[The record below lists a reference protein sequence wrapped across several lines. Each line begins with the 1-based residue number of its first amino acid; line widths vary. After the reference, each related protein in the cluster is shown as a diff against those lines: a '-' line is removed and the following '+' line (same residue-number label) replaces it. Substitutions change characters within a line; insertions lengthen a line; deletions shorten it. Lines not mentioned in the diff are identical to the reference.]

1 MNTAK
6 YGHESMN
13 TAKEVAVLDKKL
25 AVLEELRA
33 RSEALRLP
41 ELLALLPW
49 GFAERSVRRWLS
61 ELENEGRVVKTGRKR
76 GTRYR
81 ALADSS
87 SDSPEAGQSATART
101 LETPEP
107 IRFSPAAQAAAAY
120 VSQPLFQRAP
130 VAYDADWLAAYEPNR
145 TAYFPAGQA
154 ARLAEE
160 GRRAPVGDPAGTY
173 ARRIYDRLLIDLSHH
188 SSRLEGNTY
197 SLLDTERL
205 LLEGRPADG
214 KLDLET
220 VMILNHKEAIRHL
233 VEQSV
238 PRGVS
243 YDEILT
249 LHYLLSDALV
259 ASEHSGAVRDHG
271 VRVSGS
277 AYIPLEDRSR
287 LERQLRTVAEKAAA
301 IADPYEQS
309 LFLLVHVTYLQA
321 FADVNKRTARLC
333 ANLPLLRHNLV
344 PLSFNAVDKDDYAT
358 AVISI
363 YERKAPQPMA
373 ELYAAS
379 YLRTCAQY
387 DATVEASGFDAVRV
401 RYRQQRR
408 EAVAGIVAD
417 VAIGEA
423 LAERIRAVAAG
434 VAAEDRQAFVEDLHE
449 DLAALSPARIAGLGV
464 SVRQLRVWLAAQP
477 EATAAPHR
485 GKTQSTP

>member
-1 MNTAK
+1 MNTA
-6 YGHESMN
+6 
-13 TAKEVAVLDKKL
+13 KKL
-25 AVLEELRA
+25 AVLEVLRA
-33 RSEALRLP
+33 QSEALSLP
-41 ELLALLPW
+41 ELLALLPP

-61 ELENEGRVVKTGRKR
+61 ELEREGRVAKTGRKR
-76 GTRYR
+76 GTRYQ
-81 ALADSS
+81 AVADF
-87 SDSPEAGQSATART
+87 PESLGAEQGGATDDGTPAA
-101 LETPEP
+101 PEP
-107 IRFSPAAQAAAAY
+107 LRFSQAAQAATAY

-130 VAYDADWLAAYEPNR
+130 VAYDADWLAAYQPNR
-145 TAYFPAGQA
+145 TAYFPAGEA
-154 ARLAEE
+154 ARLAAE

-173 ARRIYDRLLIDLSHH
+173 ARRIYNRLLIDLSHH

-205 LLEGRPADG
+205 VLEGRPADG
-214 KLDLET
+214 KLDVET

-277 AYIPLEDRSR
+277 AYIPLEDRVR
-287 LERQLRTVAEKAAA
+287 LERQLRRVAEQAAA

-309 LFLLVHVTYLQA
+309 LFLLAHITYLQA

-333 ANLPLLRHNLV
+333 ANLPLLRQNLV

-363 YERKAPQPMA
+363 YELKEPRPMA

-379 YLRTCAQY
+379 YLRTCTQY

-408 EAVAGIVAD
+408 KAIAGIVAD
-417 VAIGEA
+417 VAFGEA
-423 LAERIRAVAAG
+423 LAERVRVAA
-434 VAAEDRQAFVEDLHE
+434 AEVPADDRQAFVEDLHE
-449 DLAALSPARIAGLGV
+449 DLAALSPARIAGLRI
-464 SVRQLRVWLAAQP
+464 SERQLRVWLTARLE
-477 EATAAPHR
+477 EAKTTR
-485 GKTQSTP
+485 G

>member
-1 MNTAK
+1 MNTA
-6 YGHESMN
+6 
-13 TAKEVAVLDKKL
+13 KKL
-25 AVLEELRA
+25 AVLKCLHA
-33 RSEALRLP
+33 QPEALSLP
-41 ELLALLPW
+41 GLMALLPP

-61 ELENEGRVVKTGRKR
+61 ELEGEGRVARTGRKR
-76 GTRYR
+76 GTRYQ
-81 ALADSS
+81 ALADS
-87 SDSPEAGQSATART
+87 PEPPAAGRGRATDRT
-101 LETPEP
+101 LAPPEP
-107 IRFSPAAQAAAAY
+107 MRFSEAAQAATAY
-120 VSQPLFQRAP
+120 VSQPLFRRTP
-130 VAYDADWLAAYEPNR
+130 VAYDEGWLAAYEPNR
-145 TAYFPAGQA
+145 TAYFPAGEA
-154 ARLAEE
+154 ARLAAE

-173 ARRIYDRLLIDLSHH
+173 ARRIYNRLLIDLSHH

-205 LLEGRPADG
+205 LLDGQPADG
-214 KLDLET
+214 KLDMET

-238 PRGVS
+238 PRGVN

-259 ASEHSGAVRDHG
+259 ASEHSGVVRDHG
-271 VRVSGS
+271 VRISGS
-277 AYIPLEDRSR
+277 AYIPLEDRVR

-344 PLSFNAVDKDDYAT
+344 PLAFNAVDKDDYAT

-363 YERKAPQPMA
+363 YERKAARPMA
-373 ELYAAS
+373 ELCAAS

-408 EAVAGIVAD
+408 QAVAGIVAD
-417 VAIGEA
+417 VALGDA
-423 LAERIRAVAAG
+423 LAERIRAAAAE
-434 VAAEDRQAFVEDLHE
+434 VAAEDRQAFVEDLRE
-449 DLAALSPARIAGLGV
+449 DLAALSPARIAGLGI
-464 SVRQLRVWLAAQP
+464 SQQQLRVWLAAQQ
-477 EATAAPHR
+477 ERRHLGG
-485 GKTQSTP
+485 GKK

>member
-1 MNTAK
+1 MNTA
-6 YGHESMN
+6 
-13 TAKEVAVLDKKL
+13 KKL
-25 AVLEELRA
+25 AVLEVLRA
-33 RSEALRLP
+33 RSEALSLP
-41 ELLALLPW
+41 KLLALLPPT
-49 GFAERSVRRWLS
+49 FAERSVRRWLS
-61 ELENEGRVVKTGRKR
+61 ELEHEGRVAKTGRKR
-76 GTRYR
+76 GTRYQ
-81 ALADSS
+81 AVTDF
-87 SDSPEAGQSATART
+87 PESLGAGQGGAADDR
-101 LETPEP
+101 
-107 IRFSPAAQAAAAY
+107 AQAAPEPLRFSQTAQAATAY
-120 VSQPLFQRAP
+120 VSKPLFQRAP

-145 TAYFPAGQA
+145 TAYFPAGEA
-154 ARLAEE
+154 AGLAAE

-173 ARRIYDRLLIDLSHH
+173 ARRIYNRLLIDLSHH

-205 LLEGRPADG
+205 VLEGRPAAG
-214 KLDLET
+214 KLDVET

-277 AYIPLEDRSR
+277 AYIPLEDRVR
-287 LERQLRTVAEKAAA
+287 LERQLRRVAEQAAA

-309 LFLLVHVTYLQA
+309 LFLLVHITYLQA

-333 ANLPLLRHNLV
+333 ANLPLLRQNLV

-363 YERKAPQPMA
+363 YELKEPRPMA

-408 EAVAGIVAD
+408 KAIAGIVAD
-417 VAIGEA
+417 VAFGEA
-423 LAERIRAVAAG
+423 LAERVRVAA
-434 VAAEDRQAFVEDLHE
+434 AEVPADDRQAFVEDLHE
-449 DLAALSPARIAGLGV
+449 DLAALSPARIAGLGI
-464 SVRQLRVWLAAQP
+464 SGRQLRVWLTARLE
-477 EATAAPHR
+477 EAKTTR
-485 GKTQSTP
+485 G

>member
-1 MNTAK
+1 MNKAK
-6 YGHESMN
+6 
-13 TAKEVAVLDKKL
+13 KLAVSDRKL

-33 RSEALRLP
+33 RSEALSLP
-41 ELLALLPW
+41 ELLALLPS

-61 ELENEGRVVKTGRKR
+61 ELENEGRVAKTGRKR

-81 ALADSS
+81 ALAESS
-87 SDSPEAGQSATART
+87 AESPAAGQGATAQ
-101 LETPEP
+101 TPATPQP
-107 IRFSPAAQAAAAY
+107 IRFGQTAQAAAAY

-145 TAYFPAGQA
+145 SAYFPASAAAELAAQGQ
-154 ARLAEE
+154 
-160 GRRAPVGDPAGTY
+160 RAPLGDPAGTY

-205 LLEGRPADG
+205 LIDGRPADG

-249 LHYLLSDALV
+249 LHFLLSDALV
-259 ASEHSGAVRDHG
+259 ASEHSGSIRDHS

-277 AYIPLEDRSR
+277 AYVPLEDAVR
-287 LERQLRTVAEKAAA
+287 LERQMRSVAEKAAA

-309 LFLLVHVTYLQA
+309 LFLLVHITYLQA

-333 ANLPLLRHNLV
+333 ANLPLLRQNLV
-344 PLSFNAVDKDDYAT
+344 PLSFNAVDRDDYAT
-358 AVISI
+358 AVLAI

-408 EAVAGIVAD
+408 QAVAGIVAD
-417 VAIGEA
+417 VAFGEA
-423 LAERIRAVAAG
+423 LAERVRAAAAE

-449 DLAALSPARIAGLGV
+449 DLAALSPARIAGLGITQ
-464 SVRQLRVWLAAQP
+464 RQLRVWLAARSP
-477 EATAAPHR
+477 ATTATANR
-485 GKTQSTP
+485 GRTKRSS

>member
-6 YGHESMN
+6 
-13 TAKEVAVLDKKL
+13 KL
-25 AVLEELRA
+25 AVFEVLRA
-33 RSEALRLP
+33 QSEALSLP
-41 ELLALLPW
+41 ELLALLPP

-61 ELENEGRVVKTGRKR
+61 ELEREGRVAKTGRKR
-76 GTRYR
+76 GTRYQ
-81 ALADSS
+81 AVADF
-87 SDSPEAGQSATART
+87 PESLGAEQGGAVDDGTPAA
-101 LETPEP
+101 PEP
-107 IRFSPAAQAAAAY
+107 LRFSQAAQAATAY

-130 VAYDADWLAAYEPNR
+130 VAYDADWLAAYQPNR
-145 TAYFPAGQA
+145 TAYFPAGEA
-154 ARLAEE
+154 ARLAAE

-173 ARRIYDRLLIDLSHH
+173 ARRIYNRLLIDLSHH

-205 LLEGRPADG
+205 VLEGRPADG
-214 KLDLET
+214 KLDVET

-277 AYIPLEDRSR
+277 AYIPLEDRVR
-287 LERQLRTVAEKAAA
+287 LERQLRRVAEQAAA

-309 LFLLVHVTYLQA
+309 LFLLVHITYLQA

-333 ANLPLLRHNLV
+333 ANLPLLRQNLV

-363 YERKAPQPMA
+363 YELKEPRPMA

-408 EAVAGIVAD
+408 KAIAGIVAD
-417 VAIGEA
+417 VAFGEA
-423 LAERIRAVAAG
+423 LAERVRVAA
-434 VAAEDRQAFVEDLHE
+434 AEVPADDRQAFVEDLHE
-449 DLAALSPARIAGLGV
+449 DLAALSPARIAGLGI
-464 SVRQLRVWLAAQP
+464 SGRQLRIWLRARLE
-477 EATAAPHR
+477 EAKTTR
-485 GKTQSTP
+485 G

>member
-1 MNTAK
+1 MNTA
-6 YGHESMN
+6 
-13 TAKEVAVLDKKL
+13 KKL
-25 AVLEELRA
+25 AVLEVLRA
-33 RSEALRLP
+33 QSEALSLP
-41 ELLALLPW
+41 ELLALLPP

-61 ELENEGRVVKTGRKR
+61 ELEREGRVAKTGRKR
-76 GTRYR
+76 GTRYQ
-81 ALADSS
+81 AVANF
-87 SDSPEAGQSATART
+87 PESLGAGQGGATDDRAPAA
-101 LETPEP
+101 PEP
-107 IRFSPAAQAAAAY
+107 LRFSQTAQAATAY

-130 VAYDADWLAAYEPNR
+130 VAYDADWLAAYQPNR
-145 TAYFPAGQA
+145 TAYFPAGEA
-154 ARLAEE
+154 ARLAAE
-160 GRRAPVGDPAGTY
+160 GRRAQVGDPAGTY
-173 ARRIYDRLLIDLSHH
+173 ARRIYNRLLIDLSHH

-205 LLEGRPADG
+205 VLEGRPADG
-214 KLDLET
+214 KLDVET

-277 AYIPLEDRSR
+277 AYIPLEDRVR
-287 LERQLRTVAEKAAA
+287 LERQLRRVAEQAAA

-309 LFLLVHVTYLQA
+309 LFLLVHITYLQA

-333 ANLPLLRHNLV
+333 ANLPLLRQNLV
-344 PLSFNAVDKDDYAT
+344 PLSFNAVDKEDYAT

-363 YERKAPQPMA
+363 YELKEPRPMA

-408 EAVAGIVAD
+408 QAIAGIVAD
-417 VAIGEA
+417 VAFGEA
-423 LAERIRAVAAG
+423 LAERVRVAA
-434 VAAEDRQAFVEDLHE
+434 AEVPADDRQAFVEDLHE
-449 DLAALSPARIAGLGV
+449 DLAALSPARIAGLGI
-464 SVRQLRVWLAAQP
+464 SGRQLRVWLRARLE
-477 EATAAPHR
+477 EAKTTR
-485 GKTQSTP
+485 G

>member
-1 MNTAK
+1 MNKAK
-6 YGHESMN
+6 KM
-13 TAKEVAVLDKKL
+13 
-25 AVLEELRA
+25 AVLERLRA
-33 RSEALRLP
+33 QSEALSLSG
-41 ELLALLPW
+41 LLALLPA

-61 ELENEGRVVKTGRKR
+61 ELEGDGLVARTGRRR

-81 ALADSS
+81 ALTAAPLASASADQG
-87 SDSPEAGQSATART
+87 DALG
-101 LETPEP
+101 TPELTWV
-107 IRFSPAAQAAAAY
+107 SGTAQAAAAY
-120 VSQPLFQRAP
+120 VSKPLFQRAP

-145 TAYFPAGQA
+145 TAYFPVDQRA
-154 ARLAEE
+154 ALAAQ
-160 GRRAPVGDPAGTY
+160 GRRASLGDAAGTY
-173 ARRIYDRLLIDLSHH
+173 AKRIYNRLLIDLSHH

-205 LLEGRPADG
+205 LLEGRTADG
-214 KLDLET
+214 KLDSET

-238 PRGVS
+238 RRDITD
-243 YDEILT
+243 DEIRT

-277 AYIPLEDRSR
+277 VYVPLEDRIR
-287 LERQLRTVAEKAAA
+287 LERHLRSVAEKAGA
-301 IADPYEQS
+301 IADPFEQS

-333 ANLPLLRHNLV
+333 ANLPLLRRNLV
-344 PLSFNAVDKDDYAT
+344 PLSFNAVDRDQYAT

-363 YERKAPQPMA
+363 YELKELRPMA

-401 RYRQQRR
+401 RYREQRR
-408 EAVAGIVAD
+408 RAVAEIVAQ
-417 VAIGEA
+417 VAVDEA
-423 LAERIRAVAAG
+423 LAERIRTA
-434 VAAEDRQAFVEDLHE
+434 AAEVPAQDRQAFEEDLRE

-464 SVRQLRVWLAAQP
+464 SGRQLDVWLAARS
-477 EATAAPHR
+477 R
-485 GKTQSTP
+485 GDQRSARSGRR

>member
-6 YGHESMN
+6 KM
-13 TAKEVAVLDKKL
+13 
-25 AVLEELRA
+25 AVLERLCA
-33 RSEALRLP
+33 QPEALSLP
-41 ELLALLPW
+41 QLLALLPG

-61 ELENEGRVVKTGRKR
+61 ELEDEGRIARTGRKR
-76 GTRYR
+76 ATRYR
-81 ALADSS
+81 GLAAESLAPGPGPGADRA
-87 SDSPEAGQSATART
+87 PG
-101 LETPEP
+101 TPV
-107 IRFSPAAQAAAAY
+107 RFSEAVQAATAY

-145 TAYFPAGQA
+145 TAYFPAGEA
-154 ARLAEE
+154 ARLAAE

-173 ARRIYDRLLIDLSHH
+173 ARRIYNRLLIDLSHH

-205 LLEGRPADG
+205 VLDGQPAEG
-214 KLDLET
+214 KLDVET

-243 YDEILT
+243 YDEILS

-259 ASEHSGAVRDHG
+259 ASEHSGAVRGHG
-271 VRVSGS
+271 VRISGS
-277 AYIPLEDRSR
+277 TYIPLEDRVR
-287 LERQLRTVAEKAAA
+287 LEGQLRALAEKAAV

-333 ANLPLLRHNLV
+333 ANLPLLRQNLV
-344 PLSFNAVDKDDYAT
+344 PLAFNAVDKDDYAT

-363 YERKAPQPMA
+363 YERKATGPMA

-379 YLRTCAQY
+379 YRRTCAEY
-387 DATVEASGFDAVRV
+387 DATVEAAGFDAVRV
-401 RYRQQRR
+401 RYRQPRR
-408 EAVAGIVAD
+408 EVVAAIVAD
-417 VAIGEA
+417 VASGEA
-423 LAERIRAVAAG
+423 LAERIRAAAARVAA
-434 VAAEDRQAFVEDLHE
+434 ADRQAFVEDLHE
-449 DLAALSPARIAGLGV
+449 DLAALSPARIAGLGI
-464 SVRQLRVWLAAQP
+464 SGRQLRVWLAAQQ
-477 EATAAPHR
+477 EATTAPHR
-485 GKTQSTP
+485 GRSK

>member
-1 MNTAK
+1 MNTA
-6 YGHESMN
+6 
-13 TAKEVAVLDKKL
+13 KKL

-33 RSEALRLP
+33 QSGPLSLP
-41 ELLALLPW
+41 ELLALLPS

-61 ELENEGRVVKTGRKR
+61 ELEDEGQVAKTGRKR

-81 ALADSS
+81 ALAPDSS
-87 SDSPEAGQSATART
+87 PESPQDGEDDATART
-101 LETPEP
+101 PATSELF
-107 IRFSPAAQAAAAY
+107 RFSQTAQAAVAY

-145 TAYFPAGQA
+145 TAYFPAGRSA
-154 ARLAEE
+154 ELAEE

-173 ARRIYDRLLIDLSHH
+173 ARRIYNRLLIDLSHH

-197 SLLDTERL
+197 SLLDTEQL

-214 KLDLET
+214 KLDVER

-238 PRGVS
+238 PRGVT
-243 YDEILT
+243 YDEIRT
-249 LHYLLSDALV
+249 LHFLLSDGLV
-259 ASEHSGAVRDHG
+259 ANEHSGEIRDHG

-277 AYIPLEDRSR
+277 VYIPLEDRAR
-287 LERQLRTVAEKAAA
+287 LERQLRTIAEKAAA
-301 IADPYEQS
+301 ITDPYEQS
-309 LFLLVHVTYLQA
+309 LFLLVHITYLQA

-333 ANLPLLRHNLV
+333 ANLPLLRQNLV
-344 PLSFNAVDKDDYAT
+344 PLAFNAVDKDDYAT

-363 YERKAPQPMA
+363 YELKEPRPLA

-408 EAVAGIVAD
+408 EAVGGIVAD
-417 VAIGEA
+417 VALAEA
-423 LAERIRAVAAG
+423 LAERVVAAASE
-434 VAAEDRQAFVEDLHE
+434 VPAEDRQAFIEDLHE
-449 DLAALSPARIAGLGV
+449 DLEALSSARIAGLGI
-464 SVRQLRVWLAAQP
+464 SVQQLRVWLKARD
-477 EATAAPHR
+477 EAKAV
-485 GKTQSTP
+485 Q